1 MTYAGRPT
9 CQSARRVAGDVS
21 VTCFV
26 AALLAAVLLPS
37 LAIAQG
43 DRPFESDAAPKTV
56 IGVRNQALKDGADQ
70 LLAGDAEGGVRSTL
84 QGLELAVG
92 DREHEAALS
101 NLCAGYILLNQYQAA
116 LGYCDLL
123 LARNTEN
130 WRAYNN
136 RAVVYIKL
144 RQYAKAEEDLARG
157 EALRPGAH
165 TLKVARAMYM
175 DAVHPVAPEVEVD
188 DRQGVTNDEQS
199 VQ

>member
-1 MTYAGRPT
+1 MR
-9 CQSARRVAGDVS
+9 
-21 VTCFV
+21 
-26 AALLAAVLLPS
+26 LLATLISVLLLPS
-37 LAIAQG
+37 LAAAQG
-43 DRPFESDAAPKTV
+43 TRPFEGEAAPKTV
-56 IGVRNQALKDGADQ
+56 IGVRNVPLQDGATL

-84 QGLELAVG
+84 EGLELAVG

-101 NLCAGYILLNQYQAA
+101 NLCAGYILLAQYQAA
-116 LGYCDLL
+116 LGYCDMLL
-123 LARNTEN
+123 TRNPEN

-144 RQYAKAEEDLARG
+144 RRYAKAEEDLARG

-188 DRQGVTNDEQS
+188 DSQPLAEDAQS
-199 VQ
+199 LQ

>member
-1 MTYAGRPT
+1 M
-9 CQSARRVAGDVS
+9 SGDACATRF
-21 VTCFV
+21 VTAFIS
-26 AALLAAVLLPS
+26 AVLLPS
-37 LAIAQG
+37 LAVAQG

-56 IGVRNQALKDGADQ
+56 IGVRNQPLKDGADL

-123 LARNTEN
+123 LARNSDN

-188 DRQGVTNDEQS
+188 DRQDATDDERSLQ
-199 VQ
+199 